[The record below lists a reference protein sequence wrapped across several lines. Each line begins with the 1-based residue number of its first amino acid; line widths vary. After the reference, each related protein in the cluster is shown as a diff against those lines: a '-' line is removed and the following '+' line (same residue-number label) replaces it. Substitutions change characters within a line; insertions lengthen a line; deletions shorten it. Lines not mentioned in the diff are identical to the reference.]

1 MLKRS
6 GILAAAF
13 ALSALGGCAA
23 SVKKETAVAPLQL
36 AADSSHAIV
45 LNLDGSKVATEAKDW
60 AEFKGEWQ
68 RAMREASSAAH
79 VTYVESGAAQ
89 KAGTQVSIYVKDYRY
104 ISTGARYGLGIMTG
118 NAFVEADARFSDL
131 KSGQSLGER
140 HYNTSSSAWQGV
152 FSAMTAKQIDAIC
165 KEIVAEITG
174 SAGASRPQG

>member
-1 MLKRS
+1 MLKQS
-6 GILAAAF
+6 GVLAAAL
-13 ALSALGGCAA
+13 ALAVLGGCAA
-23 SVKKETAVAPLQL
+23 NVKKDTAAAPLQL
-36 AADSSHAIV
+36 AADSSRAIA

-60 AEFKGEWQ
+60 DAFKGEWQ

-79 VTYVESGAAQ
+79 VTYVEAGAAQ
-89 KAGTQVSIYVKDYRY
+89 ASGTQVSIYVKDYRY
-104 ISTGARYGLGIMTG
+104 ISTGARVGLGIMTG

-174 SAGASRPQG
+174 SAGASRPSG